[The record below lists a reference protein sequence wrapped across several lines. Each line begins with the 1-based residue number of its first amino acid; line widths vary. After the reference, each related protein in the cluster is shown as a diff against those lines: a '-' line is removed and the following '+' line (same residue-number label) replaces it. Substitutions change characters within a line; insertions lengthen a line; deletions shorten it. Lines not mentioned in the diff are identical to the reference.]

1 MRNIIFII
9 MIVSF
14 AMVSSQIRADE
25 PLELPVQ
32 KTVSSPDSSII
43 AISDPVLSTTKII
56 NNKTKKLLWQI
67 PGWHRWL
74 FVANDGKH
82 VVTGYG
88 GMNLIPR
95 DYDKHM
101 TLITFWRKGKKI
113 KDVTLEEIVPN
124 KSILQKT
131 VSHYHW
137 GGIQEIDGQ
146 GRLIVKR
153 ADQKV
158 LYYDLDTG
166 HQIN

>member
-1 MRNIIFII
+1 

-88 GMNLIPR
+88 GINLIPR
-95 DYDKHM
+95 DYDKYNSNY
-101 TLITFWRKGKKI
+101 L
-113 KDVTLEEIVPN
+113 LEERKEN
-124 KSILQKT
+124 
-131 VSHYHW
+131 
-137 GGIQEIDGQ
+137 
-146 GRLIVKR
+146 
-153 ADQKV
+153 
-158 LYYDLDTG
+158 
-166 HQIN
+166 